1 MSKSCTILNIIFITC
16 FSSILMGQNNDS
28 LLSNNNF
35 FDSLIHSGHND
46 INALFYKHKNDV
58 LLNNLGVYTSTF
70 YFSTADGIFVPS
82 HLQRKRYE
90 KMVDI
95 DGIKPLT
102 RLTYINASRREQI
115 FSLKHQNN
123 FGKGLEFLV
132 NLEKISAP
140 GVYINQE
147 AGISDFGSMLRYKSK
162 SDKYVVFFSG
172 EYFRKKQQENGGLVN
187 KVQFEENSAEDPL
200 SINVNLSNSNY
211 QFTSYT
217 YKLSQRIDLTALN
230 GHRLYFFLNN
240 SYAINENLYRDNDVL
255 SSIFNTIRLD
265 SIAWLDS
272 ISYHTIANKGGV
284 GIRNIKYDVGVFAEH
299 EYNTYFQTSGL
310 DTTYNN
316 IFSGAQ
322 FAYKNERLKVEAEGK
337 YGVGGYRQNDWLLE
351 TDASYLNKNDI
362 LFKLNLF
369 SQQEEADLKY
379 INYSSNHFFWK
390 SYALKKQFVCG
401 VDASLNLQKYNIT
414 FSAISRLMD
423 SYIYFDEEI
432 SLTQTSKQALLNTFS
447 LAKNYKLYKFYFR
460 TAVIY
465 QTTSD
470 KYVFPLP
477 DFIGRQLVYFQ
488 TNAFKKA
495 VKLQIGFN
503 VSYKTGF
510 YGYAYMPEIA
520 HFYVQKDQKIGEY
533 PYVDVFLNMH
543 VKRAQ
548 VFLKYEH
555 FNAGW
560 NEYNFY
566 ATANYPALG
575 RSLKFGIVW
584 NLVD

>member
-1 MSKSCTILNIIFITC
+1 MRQYLIILYIIFTFC
-16 FSSILMGQNNDS
+16 FSSIIVGQNNDT
-28 LLSNNNF
+28 LVLNNAV
-35 FDSLIHSGHND
+35 FDSIIHSEHND
-46 INALFYKHKNDV
+46 INTLFYKHTNDV
-58 LLNNLGVYTSTF
+58 LVNNLGVFPSTS
-70 YFSTADGIFVPS
+70 YFPTSYGIIS
-82 HLQRKRYE
+82 HSLIPEKHYE
-90 KMVDI
+90 KMIDI
-95 DGIKPLT
+95 DGVKPLS
-102 RLTYINASRREQI
+102 RITYINASRREQI

-123 FGKGLEFLV
+123 FGKGIEFFV
-132 NLEKISAP
+132 DIDKMSSP

-147 AGISDFGSMLRYKSK
+147 VSTSNFNSMLRYKSK
-162 SDKYVVFFSG
+162 SDKYAVSFAG
-172 EYFRKKQQENGGLVN
+172 EYFRKKQQENGGLVDR
-187 KVQFEENSAEDPL
+187 VQFEENLAEDPL
-200 SINVNLSNSNY
+200 SIGVNLFNSNY
-211 QFTSYT
+211 QFTNYT
-217 YKLSQRIDLTALN
+217 YKLAQRIDLISFN
-230 GHRLYFFLNN
+230 QQRLYFFLSN
-240 SYAINENLYRDNDVL
+240 SYAINENLYSDNDVL
-255 SSIFNTIRLD
+255 SPIFNTIRLD
-265 SIAWLDS
+265 SITWLDS
-272 ISYHTIANKGGV
+272 ISYHTIANKGGI
-284 GIRNIKYDVGVFAEH
+284 GIRNKKYDFGVFTVH

-310 DTTYNN
+310 DTNYNN

-322 FAYKNERLKVEAEGK
+322 FTYKNQRLKVEAEGK
-337 YGVGGYRQNDWLLE
+337 YGVSGYRQNDLLVMAN
-351 TDASYLNKNDI
+351 ASYLSKKDI
-362 LFKLNLF
+362 LLKLNLF

-379 INYSSNHFFWK
+379 VNFSSNHFSWQNY
-390 SYALKKQFVCG
+390 SLKKQLVNG
-401 VDASLNLQKYNIT
+401 VNASVNFQKYRLEL
-414 FSAISRLMD
+414 SANSRMMGN
-423 SYIYFDEEI
+423 YIYFDEQVN
-432 SLTQTSKQALLNTFS
+432 LTQSNKQDLLNTFS
-447 LAKNYKLYKFYFR
+447 LAKNYSLYKFHFR

-470 KYVFPLP
+470 KYLFPLP
-477 DFIGRQLVYFQ
+477 DFIWRQLVYFQ

-520 HFYVQKDQKIGEY
+520 QFYVQKEQKIGEY

-560 NEYNFY
+560 NSYDFY

>member
-1 MSKSCTILNIIFITC
+1 MSKNYILLYIIFIVC
-16 FSSILMGQNNDS
+16 SSPILVGQNNDS
-28 LLSNNNF
+28 LLFNNSL
-35 FDSLIHSGHND
+35 FDSIIHSEHND
-46 INALFYKHKNDV
+46 VNTLFYKHSNDV
-58 LLNNLGVYTSTF
+58 LLNNLGVYTSSS
-70 YFSTADGIFVPS
+70 YFPTADGIFVPS
-82 HLQRKRYE
+82 FLQQKRYE
-90 KMVDI
+90 KMIDI
-95 DGIKPLT
+95 DGIKPLS
-102 RLTYINASRREQI
+102 RITYINASRREQI

-123 FGKGLEFLV
+123 FGKGIDFFV
-132 NLEKISAP
+132 DLEKISSP

-147 AGISDFGSMLRYKSK
+147 AGISDFGSMLRYRSK
-162 SDKYVVFFSG
+162 SDKYAISFSG
-172 EYFRKKQQENGGLVN
+172 EYFRKKQKENGGLVD
-187 KVQFEENSAEDPL
+187 KVQFEENLAEDPL
-200 SINVNLSNSNY
+200 SIGVNLSNSNY
-211 QFTSYT
+211 QFTNYT
-217 YKLSQRIDLTALN
+217 YKLAQRMDLISFN
-230 GHRLYFFLNN
+230 EQRLYFFLNN
-240 SYAINENLYRDNDVL
+240 SYVINENLYRDNDVL
-255 SSIFNTIRLD
+255 APLFNTIRLD

-272 ISYHTIANKGGV
+272 ISYHTIANKGGI
-284 GIRNIKYDVGVFAEH
+284 GIRNKKYDFGVFAVH

-310 DTTYNN
+310 DTNYNN
-316 IFSGAQ
+316 IFSGVK
-322 FAYKNERLKVEAEGK
+322 FTYKNQRLKVEAEGN
-337 YGVGGYRQNDWLLE
+337 YGVTGYRQNDLLVM
-351 TDASYLNKNDI
+351 TNASYLSKNDI
-362 LFKLNLF
+362 LLKLILF

-379 INYSSNHFFWK
+379 VNFSSNHFSWQNY
-390 SYALKKQFVCG
+390 SLKKQLVNG
-401 VDASLNLQKYNIT
+401 VKASVNLQKYRLEL
-414 FSAISRLMD
+414 SANSRIMGN
-423 SYIYFDEEI
+423 YIYFDEQVN
-432 SLTQTSKQALLNTFS
+432 LTQSNKQALLNTFS
-447 LAKNYKLYKFYFR
+447 LAKNYRLYKFHFR

-470 KYVFPLP
+470 KYLFPLP

-520 HFYVQKDQKIGEY
+520 QFYVQKEQKIGEY

-543 VKRAQ
+543 IKRAQ

-560 NEYNFY
+560 NSYDFY